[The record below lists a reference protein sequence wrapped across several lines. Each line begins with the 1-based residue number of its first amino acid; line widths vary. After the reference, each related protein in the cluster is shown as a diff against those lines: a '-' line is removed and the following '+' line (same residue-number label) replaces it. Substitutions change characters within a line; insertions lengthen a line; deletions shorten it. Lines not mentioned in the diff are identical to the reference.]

1 MHKATILR
9 MKWFVDNFIP
19 ENFTSKLKVLDIGS
33 YNVNGS
39 YKDLFDPEKFE
50 YTGLDIE
57 KGPNVDIVVKNPYVW
72 EEVET
77 DSYDIVISGQTFEHA
92 EFFWVTMSEMTRVL
106 KKDGLLCVIAPNV
119 LQEHRYPVDCYRFYS
134 DGMIALCRYVSI
146 EPLHAHTN
154 CAPANADPVWYSNA
168 QTDTMLVARK
178 PYAGNTIYL
187 NLKEYN
193 CNPADQQQLK
203 SGLIP
208 FREKNFIFRHLRK
221 YLNNRDYKKQQM

>member
-1 MHKATILR
+1 
-9 MKWFVDNFIP
+9 MKWFVDTYVPVNH
-19 ENFTSKLKVLDIGS
+19 NVKLKVLDIGS

-39 YKDLFDPEKFE
+39 YKELFDDSKFE

-57 KGPNVDIVVKNPYVW
+57 KGPNVDIVVKNPYIW
-72 EEVET
+72 DEVKT

-92 EFFWVTMSEMTRVL
+92 EFFWVTMSEITRVL
-106 KKDGLLCVIAPNV
+106 KKDGLMCIIAPNV
-119 LQEHRYPVDCYRFYS
+119 LQEHRYPVDCYRFFT

-154 CAPANADPVWYSNA
+154 CAPADGDSVWYSHA

-193 CNPADQQQLK
+193 CVPADQK
-203 SGLIP
+203 SLRGGLIP
-208 FREKNFIFRHLRK
+208 YREKNFIFRHLRK
-221 YLNNRDYKKQQM
+221 FLNKRDYRKQEM

>member
-1 MHKATILR
+1 

-19 ENFTSKLKVLDIGS
+19 EQSTSKLSVLDIGS

-57 KGPNVDIVVKNPYVW
+57 SGPNVDIVVKNPYVW

-77 DSYDIVISGQTFEHA
+77 DSFDIVISGQTFEHA

-154 CAPANADPVWYSNA
+154 CAPANADAVWYSNA

-178 PYAGNTIYL
+178 PYAGKTVYL

-193 CNPADQQQLK
+193 CKPADQQQLR
-203 SGLIP
+203 SGLIKY
-208 FREKNFIFRHLRK
+208 REKNFLFRHLRK
-221 YLNNRDYKKQQM
+221 YLVNRDYRKQVM